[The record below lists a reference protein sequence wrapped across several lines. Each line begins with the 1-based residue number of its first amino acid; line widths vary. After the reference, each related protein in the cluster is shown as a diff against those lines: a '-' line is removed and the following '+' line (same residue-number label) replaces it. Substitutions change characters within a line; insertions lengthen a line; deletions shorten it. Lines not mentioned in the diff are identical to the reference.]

1 MRLALRWRLIAF
13 FVVVVALV
21 LTLIP
26 FIWTILT
33 SLKTFRDIMETGI
46 VFEPTFKNYSAL
58 FFRRGSDFP
67 AYVRNSVIVGL
78 SATFICLFCGSLAAY
93 SVSRFRFPLKI
104 GALVLAWTI
113 VLHMIHPMALV
124 LPIFVQLR
132 TMGLYDSHLGLIL
145 VYATRWIPV
154 SLWMMKGFIDDISL
168 DLEDS
173 ALIDGAS
180 RFQTLRRIVLPL
192 VAPGLAATT
201 IFVFI
206 FIWNEFTFALI
217 LTSSAQTMT
226 LPVGIS
232 RLAQQYFIRYGEM
245 SAASIFSTI
254 PVFILVWLAQ
264 KQIVRGLTF
273 GAVKG

>member
-1 MRLALRWRLIAF
+1 MRLALRWRLVALL
-13 FVVVVALV
+13 VVVVALV
-21 LTLIP
+21 ATLLP

-46 VFEPTFKNYSAL
+46 VFDPTIKNYTAL

-67 AYVRNSVIVGL
+67 IYVRNSLFIGL
-78 SATFICLFCGSLAAY
+78 SATFLCLFCGSLAAY

-104 GALVLAWTI
+104 GTLVLAWTI
-113 VLHMIHPMALV
+113 VLHMIHPMALI

-180 RFQTLRRIVLPL
+180 RFQTLRHIVLPL

-206 FIWNEFTFALI
+206 FVWNEFTFALI
-217 LTSSAQTMT
+217 LTSSSRTMT

-254 PVFILVWLAQ
+254 PVFILVWIAQ

-273 GAVKG
+273 GAIKG